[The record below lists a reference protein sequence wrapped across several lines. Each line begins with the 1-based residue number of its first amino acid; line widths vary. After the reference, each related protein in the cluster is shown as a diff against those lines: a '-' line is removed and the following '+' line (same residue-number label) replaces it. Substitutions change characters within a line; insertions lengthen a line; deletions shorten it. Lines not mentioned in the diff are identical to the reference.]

1 MRILRAWLLVSI
13 NTFRIQ
19 NGGIFMQSS
28 QELDVMFPVRMSSK
42 LKRDGQAAAE
52 AMGMNFSQFIR
63 QSIQRNINIAVEI
76 EREVSTRL
84 VRGAKGLP

>member
-1 MRILRAWLLVSI
+1 
-13 NTFRIQ
+13 
-19 NGGIFMQSS
+19 MQSS

>member
-1 MRILRAWLLVSI
+1 
-13 NTFRIQ
+13 
-19 NGGIFMQSS
+19 MQSS

-42 LKRDGQAAAE
+42 LKREGQAAAE